1 MGQIIF
7 LDWIN
12 EYLTIPPKAFIM
24 FLPITLIA
32 IRLGTRATTLTLNII
47 ATQALLGV
55 HLKKD
60 YFANEIAA
68 CNLYNCWL
76 YVMTLSSISM
86 ALTTYAN
93 EVKQNK

>member
-7 LDWIN
+7 LGWIN
-12 EYLTIPPKAFIM
+12 EHLTIPPKAFIM

-47 ATQALLGV
+47 AIQALLGV
-55 HLKKD
+55 HLKKG

-68 CNLYNCWL
+68 CNLYNYWL
-76 YVMTLSSISM
+76 YVMTLSGISM
-86 ALTTYAN
+86 ALTSYAN